1 MPTRDD
7 QLGRIQEQFRRQA
20 TAYERL
26 ATVTDAAAL
35 GRLVAVSGAGASDRV
50 LDVACG
56 PAFLTMTF
64 AERCAAVVGVDGT
77 DVFL

>member
-1 MPTRDD
+1 MSTRDD

-56 PAFLTMTF
+56 PRFS
-64 AERCAAVVGVDGT
+64 R
-77 DVFL
+77 